1 MPPPSNQRGENEPPE
16 EITMIAAQGF
26 MTGAFRVCRTA
37 NLNKLS

>member
-1 MPPPSNQRGENEPPE
+1 MPPPSNQRAEIEPPE

-37 NLNKLS
+37 NLD